1 MLRLWP
7 RALIVLLVGA
17 LWAGA
22 ALAAASFPPLTGR
35 VVDQANILSPV
46 TKADLERKLADLEQK
61 SRIQLVVAT
70 VPTLDGEEI
79 EPYANGLFRAWKLG
93 EAKENNGALLL
104 VAPKERRVR
113 IEVGYGLEGTLTDAV
128 SSIIISNA
136 IAPRFKA
143 GDFNGGVTR
152 GVDDIITALTT
163 DSAEWKPKPTDMR
176 TEREAS
182 LLDTLAPFL
191 IFLFIM
197 FVISRMSRRGGGGNV
212 IFIPMGTGGFGG
224 GFRGGGGFGGG
235 GFGGGGFSGGGGSS
249 GGGGASGG
257 W

>member
-1 MLRLWP
+1 MPRFWP
-7 RALIVLLVGA
+7 RTLIVLLVAA

-22 ALAAASFPPLTGR
+22 ALAGANFPPLTGR
-35 VVDQANILSPV
+35 VVDQAKILSPV
-46 TKADLERKLADLEQK
+46 PAAALEGKLADLEQK
-61 SRIQLVVAT
+61 SGIQLVVAT
-70 VPTLDGEEI
+70 VPSLGGEEI
-79 EPYANGLFRAWKLG
+79 EPYANELFRAWKLG
-93 EAKENNGALLL
+93 EAKENNGVLLL
-104 VAPKERRVR
+104 IAPKERRVR

-163 DSAEWKPKPTDMR
+163 DSVEWKPKPTDMR
-176 TEREAS
+176 AEHEAS

-197 FVISRMSRRGGGGNV
+197 FIISRISRRSGRGNV

-224 GFRGGGGFGGG
+224 GVGGGGGFGGG
-235 GFGGGGFSGGGGSS
+235 GGVGGGGVC
-249 GGGGASGG
+249 
-257 W
+257 